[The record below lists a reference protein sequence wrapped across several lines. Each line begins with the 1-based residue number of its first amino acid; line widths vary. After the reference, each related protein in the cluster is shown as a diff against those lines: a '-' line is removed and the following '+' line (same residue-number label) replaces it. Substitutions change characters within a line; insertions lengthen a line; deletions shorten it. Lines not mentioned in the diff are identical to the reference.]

1 MTVQDRDFRRAL
13 GAAQSGDLA
22 AFDELWR
29 LVGPRL
35 DRYLAITAPDR
46 AEAVAAATWTTVAA
60 GLPAF
65 RGGAAAFRNVLVRV
79 ARDEI
84 AQRWRPDRRGTVA
97 TLPTHETPGPSVP
110 LAPPGRRIAS
120 GARAGAAMLSGLA
133 RDVAEMVAL
142 RVVGGL
148 ATQETAG
155 LLGTRA
161 GFVIVAVHRGLR
173 RAAAAAYPHSTGVA
187 WPDPWQLDRLIDRV
201 ALIDAGAPPELA
213 VLNPAL
219 RRLLAALTADGPPG
233 DPAQLSTARL
243 VFARCVGP
251 RPGAAVSGLDVVTG
265 AGGPFVRPQPMG

>member
-1 MTVQDRDFRRAL
+1 
-13 GAAQSGDLA
+13 
-22 AFDELWR
+22 
-29 LVGPRL
+29 
-35 DRYLAITAPDR
+35 
-46 AEAVAAATWTTVAA
+46 
-60 GLPAF
+60 
-65 RGGAAAFRNVLVRV
+65 
-79 ARDEI
+79 
-84 AQRWRPDRRGTVA
+84 
-97 TLPTHETPGPSVP
+97 
-110 LAPPGRRIAS
+110 
-120 GARAGAAMLSGLA
+120 MLSGLA

-201 ALIDAGAPPELA
+201 AMIDAGAPPELA

-243 VFARCVGP
+243 VFAQCVCP